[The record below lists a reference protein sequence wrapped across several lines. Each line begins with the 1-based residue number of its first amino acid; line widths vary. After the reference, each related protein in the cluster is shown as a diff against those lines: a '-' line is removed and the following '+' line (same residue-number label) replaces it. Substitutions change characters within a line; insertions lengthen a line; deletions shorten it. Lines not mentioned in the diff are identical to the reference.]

1 MLKDING
8 CNNGTYHSSIVSQMD
23 NLKHWRKRKIMKTLN
38 SNELK
43 ISMAVTISQKALKMA

>member
-23 NLKHWRKRKIMKTLN
+23 NLKHWREKKDYENFK
-38 SNELK
+38 LK
-43 ISMAVTISQKALKMA
+43 